1 METQNLQVEESV
13 LIKKSTPG
21 RIVMPAFKISDKA
34 IVPAWR
40 GHESGHTD
48 QWSGIKSTARH
59 LMASHKA
66 AQTRVGEKTSS
77 LTSGAGETACAE
89 TEKLALFQP
98 VHKAA
103 QNGSETLM

>member
-1 METQNLQVEESV
+1 METQNLQVEKSV
-13 LIKKSTPG
+13 LIKTSTPG
-21 RIVMPAFKISDKA
+21 RVVMPVFKISDKA

-40 GHESGHTD
+40 GHESGRTD

-59 LMASHKA
+59 LTASHKA

-77 LTSGAGETACAE
+77 LTSAGETACAE

-103 QNGSETLM
+103 QNGSETLT